1 PIEDIEAALDKARY
15 KYEVYSSEWEK
26 LLIKSG
32 NSRSDGASAVGV
44 WAGPGTGSAPT
55 SKSRN
60 MGNAVTGI
68 FSKHKGT
75 VQENLER
82 MGKEAEVKVKLP
94 KILASVMSLIEEV
107 DECLKW
113 SLGKY
118 AYAYECAVLAD
129 ALTLKPSNGDPG
141 MMEMIEDID
150 SKTDLDNFLRFTAHQ
165 SGRVDRTSIP
175 YKEYEMSPIAR
186 TYANPKTIFG
196 VPLATQVERDGH
208 AIPLIIV
215 KCTKASGQSSQVA
228 RLRNE
233 FNLDADNVDLQPSAN
248 AADIN
253 NITSVLKMYL
263 RELPGGLIPHPH
275 RDTLL
280 GMFPTQENMVNVVV
294 CTMRALPRMNV
305 EILNYLVA
313 HLDKVQAFQE
323 FNMMNS
329 ENLGIVFGPT
339 IIPSGDD
346 PVNAAMDI
354 RRSAK
359 VVKFMLDNRRAIFEL
374 L

>member
-1 PIEDIEAALDKARY
+1 MDRTHARDNSHQATWQRLVEVHETMAANRMKFSITLSEMSDDLSSYVKEKEKIRRQLKETEMRYQKSIEDIEAALDKARY

-44 WAGPGTGSAPT
+44 WAGPGAGSAPT

-82 MGKEAEVKVKLP
+82 MGKEAEVKVKVANNNYRKLLNSTNAIRRDFYDVQLP

-175 YKEYEMSPIAR
+175 YKEYEM
-186 TYANPKTIFG
+186 
-196 VPLATQVERDGH
+196 
-208 AIPLIIV
+208 
-215 KCTKASGQSSQVA
+215 
-228 RLRNE
+228 
-233 FNLDADNVDLQPSAN
+233 
-248 AADIN
+248 
-253 NITSVLKMYL
+253 
-263 RELPGGLIPHPH
+263 
-275 RDTLL
+275 
-280 GMFPTQENMVNVVV
+280 
-294 CTMRALPRMNV
+294 
-305 EILNYLVA
+305 
-313 HLDKVQAFQE
+313 
-323 FNMMNS
+323 
-329 ENLGIVFGPT
+329 
-339 IIPSGDD
+339 
-346 PVNAAMDI
+346 
-354 RRSAK
+354 
-359 VVKFMLDNRRAIFEL
+359 
-374 L
+374 